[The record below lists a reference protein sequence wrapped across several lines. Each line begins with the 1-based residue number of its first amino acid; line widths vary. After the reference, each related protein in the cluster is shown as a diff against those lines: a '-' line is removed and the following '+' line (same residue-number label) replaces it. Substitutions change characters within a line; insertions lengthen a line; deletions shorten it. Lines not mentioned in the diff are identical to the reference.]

1 MHSAF
6 APSSAEN
13 PTPAAPRRGGAGTT
27 RRAFWRV
34 LPRVA
39 MVAAAVHGLFVAL
52 FAWLDVWP
60 MVAVNVVS
68 IALYLAAAR
77 LLRQRRNTVATR
89 LIVAEVLLHAAL
101 AVVLVGWDSGFHY
114 YLVCLVPPTLIGV
127 AGRGRGRLARLASL
141 TLLYLALD
149 AWSGRVAPLYAVAEH
164 ALVPM
169 RWANIAACFAIL
181 SFLSASYRRTVD
193 EAEHALR
200 ELAATDPLT
209 GLHNRRRLLEMARR
223 EHARHGR
230 SRHPVCVL
238 LCDVDHFKAVN
249 DTHGHDAGDR
259 VLRHVA
265 QLLAETVRTNDAV
278 GRWGGEEFL
287 ALLPDTELTA
297 AAQVAQR
304 MRLAVADAVFDG
316 ATPLR
321 LSVTIGVASLRPGE
335 SVERFIARADAGL
348 YRGKVAGRNRVE
360 VERAG
365 D

>member
-1 MHSAF
+1 MHSAL
-6 APSSAEN
+6 APSSAEH
-13 PTPAAPRRGGAGTT
+13 PPSAASRRQGAGTA
-27 RRAFWRV
+27 RRSFWRV

-39 MVAAAVHGLFVAL
+39 TVAAAVHGLFVAM
-52 FAWLDVWP
+52 FVWLGVWP
-60 MVAVNVVS
+60 MAGVNVAS
-68 IALYLAAAR
+68 IALYLAAAH
-77 LLRQRRNTVATR
+77 LLRRRRNTFATR
-89 LIVAEVLLHAAL
+89 LIVAEVLLHAVL
-101 AVVLVGWDSGFHY
+101 AVLLVGWNSGFHY
-114 YLVCLVPPTLIGV
+114 YLICLIPPSLIGL
-127 AGRGRGRLARLASL
+127 AGRGRDKLLQVGAL
-141 TLLYLALD
+141 TLLYLLLD
-149 AWSGRVAPLYAVAEH
+149 VWSGRNAPLYPVADE
-164 ALVPM
+164 ALSLM
-169 RWANIAACFAIL
+169 RWTNIAACFAIL

-193 EAEHALR
+193 DAEHSLR

-230 SRHPVCVL
+230 SGHALCVL

-249 DTHGHDAGDR
+249 DTHGHEAGDR
-259 VLRHVA
+259 VLQHVA
-265 QLLAETVRTNDAV
+265 RLLAETVRANDAV

-304 MRLAVADAVFDG
+304 LRLAVADAVFEG
-316 ATPLR
+316 STPLR
-321 LSVTIGVASLRPGE
+321 LSVTIGVARLRAGE

-348 YRGKVAGRNRVE
+348 YRGKVGGRNRVE